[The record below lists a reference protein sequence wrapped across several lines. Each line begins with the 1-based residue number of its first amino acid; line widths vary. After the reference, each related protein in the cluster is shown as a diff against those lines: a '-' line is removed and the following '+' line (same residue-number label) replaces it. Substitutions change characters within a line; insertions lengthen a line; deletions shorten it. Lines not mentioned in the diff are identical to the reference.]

1 MKVLLVSLAIIFF
14 PRGANAGAV
23 IYTCNTDKGKVYQ
36 DHPCEKTAQTANV
49 ATMYIPEVC
58 GSSCG
63 GQGSGY
69 AESRN
74 SGQVSIP
81 VTDTVVQSDNGSSDA
96 VRGSNV
102 HECSGGG
109 KTWIQSTPCPAEV
122 TRKKHYTAPV
132 TGTDQYGNFVSG
144 TMFGTQTE
152 HLGVQQTNLSHDQ
165 ACQQLDARKLTGKPS
180 DAYERNK
187 MRNNE
192 GC

>member
-1 MKVLLVSLAIIFF
+1 MKTLIAVVLSMTSFSVF
-14 PRGANAGAV
+14 AGAV

-49 ATMYIPEVC
+49 AAMYIPEVC

-63 GQGSGY
+63 TPTGNSYADRSGGQSS
-69 AESRN
+69 A
-74 SGQVSIP
+74 P
-81 VTDTVVQSDNGSSDA
+81 VTDTVVQSSGGSQDST
-96 VRGSNV
+96 RSSNV

-122 TRKKHYTAPV
+122 THKTHYTAPV
-132 TGTDQYGNFVSG
+132 MGTDQYGNPISG

-152 HLGVQQTNLSHDQ
+152 HANVQQTNLSHDQ

-180 DAYERNK
+180 DVYERNK
-187 MRNNE
+187 MRNDE